1 MRILDKYILKKYLTS
16 FVFVLLILIPVIIA
30 INLSEKIDKFLR
42 HPDLTA
48 GTIIKDYYVNFIVNI
63 GNMILPLALFVS
75 VLFFTSKLAGNTE
88 IIAIS
93 NAKISFKRFLKPYFI
108 GATIVTIFSLILNH
122 FIVPNSSKIYEE
134 FDNTYITSKPK
145 DYSRLQNV
153 NLQLSENEYIFIKS
167 YNLERNSG
175 SDFSYERYDG
185 LKLKE
190 KLLADNIRFIKTD
203 STSIFKFTNL
213 YKRKIINDGDDIIS
227 NQRKLDTLFNFK
239 PDDLLHVDA
248 FAKEMQTPE
257 LLNYIETSKAR
268 GRGNLNAY
276 LVELYKRTSLPI
288 SSYILTLIA
297 VALGS
302 VKRRGG
308 VGVNLTIGVI
318 LMFVYVFLLKIVEVI
333 GASADSSPLFLV
345 WLPNIIFGI
354 IAIYLYLKAR
364 K

>member
-1 MRILDKYILKKYLTS
+1 MKILDKYILKKYLTS

-30 INLSEKIDKFLR
+30 VNLSEKIDKFLR
-42 HPDLTA
+42 HPDLSA
-48 GTIIKDYYVNFIVNI
+48 GTILKDYYVNFIVNI

-88 IIAIS
+88 IVAIS

-122 FIVPNSSKIYEE
+122 FIVPNSSKKYEK

-145 DYSRLQNV
+145 DYSKLENV
-153 NLQLSENEYIFIKS
+153 NLQLSENDYIYIKR

-175 SDFSYERYDG
+175 SDFCYERYDG
-185 LKLKE
+185 LKLVE
-190 KLLADNIRFIKTD
+190 KLIADNIRFVKKD
-203 STSIFKFTNL
+203 STYRLTNY

-227 NQRKLDTLFNFK
+227 YGRRMDTVFNFK

-257 LLNYIETSKAR
+257 LLTYIKKSKDR

-318 LMFVYVFLLKIVEVI
+318 LMFVYVFLLKIVEVL
-333 GASADSSPLFLV
+333 GASADASPLFLV

-354 IAIYLYLKAR
+354 IAIYLYIKA
-364 K
+364 KK

>member
-1 MRILDKYILKKYLTS
+1 LKILDKYILKKYLTS

-30 INLSEKIDKFLR
+30 VNLSEKIDKFLR

-75 VLFFTSKLAGNTE
+75 VLFFTSKMAGNTE
-88 IIAIS
+88 IIAIN

-108 GATIVTIFSLILNH
+108 GATVVTIFSLVLNH
-122 FIVPNSSKIYEE
+122 FIVPKSSKIYEE
-134 FDNTYITSKPK
+134 FDNTYIKGKPK
-145 DYSRLQNV
+145 DYSRLDNV
-153 NLQLSENEYIFIKS
+153 SIQLSVNDYIYIKR
-167 YNLERNSG
+167 YDLKRNSG
-175 SDFSYERYDG
+175 SDFCYEKYDG
-185 LKLKE
+185 LILKE
-190 KLLADNIRFIKTD
+190 KLLADNIRFIKKD
-203 STSIFKFTNL
+203 SSYRLTNY

-227 NQRKLDTLFNFK
+227 NGRRMDTVFNFK
-239 PDDLLHVDA
+239 PSDLLHIDA

-257 LLNYIETSKAR
+257 LLNYIKKSKER

-308 VGVNLTIGVI
+308 VGTNLTIGVI
-318 LMFVYVFLLKIVEVI
+318 LMFVYVFMLKIVEVL
-333 GASADSSPLFLV
+333 GASADASPLFMV
-345 WLPNIIFGI
+345 WLPNIIFTFV
-354 IAIYLYLKAR
+354 AIYLYLKA
-364 K
+364 KK

>member
-48 GTIIKDYYVNFIVNI
+48 GTIIKEYYVNFIVNI

-108 GATIVTIFSLILNH
+108 GATIVTVFSLILNH
-122 FIVPNSSKIYEE
+122 FIVPNSNKIYEE
-134 FDNTYITSKPK
+134 FDNTYIKNKPK
-145 DYSRLQNV
+145 DYSRLENV
-153 NLQLSENEYIFIKS
+153 NIQLSENEYIYIKN
-167 YNLERNSG
+167 YNLKRNIG
-175 SDFSYERYDG
+175 SDFSYEKYDG
-185 LKLKE
+185 LVLKE
-190 KLLADNIRFIKTD
+190 KFLADNIRYIEKD
-203 STSIFKFTNL
+203 SVFTYNLTNL

-227 NQRKLDTLFNFK
+227 YKRKLDTLFNFK

-257 LLNYIETSKAR
+257 LLNYIKKSKER

-276 LVELYKRTSLPI
+276 LVELYKRTSLPMA
-288 SSYILTLIA
+288 SYILTLIA

-308 VGVNLTIGVI
+308 VGVNLTIGVV
-318 LMFVYVFLLKIVEVI
+318 LMFIYVFLLKIVEVL
-333 GASADSSPLFLV
+333 GASADANPLFLV
-345 WLPNIIFGI
+345 WLPNIVFGGV
-354 IAIYLYLKAR
+354 AIYLYFNAR

>member
-48 GTIIKDYYVNFIVNI
+48 GTIIKEYYVNFIVNI

-108 GATIVTIFSLILNH
+108 GATIVTVFSLILNH
-122 FIVPNSSKIYEE
+122 FIVPNSSKIHEE
-134 FDNTYITSKPK
+134 FDNTYITTKPK
-145 DYSRLQNV
+145 DFSRLQNV
-153 NLQLSENEYIFIKS
+153 NIQLSENEYIYIKN
-167 YNLERNSG
+167 YNLKRNFG
-175 SDFSYERYDG
+175 SDFCYEKYDG
-185 LKLKE
+185 LVLKE
-190 KLLADNIRFIKTD
+190 KLLADNIRFIEKD
-203 STSIFKFTNL
+203 SIYKLTNL
-213 YKRKIINDGDDIIS
+213 YKRKIVNDGDDIIS
-227 NQRKLDTLFNFK
+227 HQRKLDTLFNFK
-239 PDDLLHVDA
+239 PEDLLHVDA
-248 FAKEMQTPE
+248 FAKEMQTPK
-257 LLNYIETSKAR
+257 LLDYIKKSKAR

-288 SSYILTLIA
+288 ASYILTLIA

-308 VGVNLTIGVI
+308 VGVNLTIGII
-318 LMFVYVFLLKIVEVI
+318 LMFVYVFLLKIVEVL
-333 GASADSSPLFLV
+333 GASADANPLFLV
-345 WLPNIIFGI
+345 WLPNIVFGVV
-354 IAIYLYLKAR
+354 AIYLYIKAR